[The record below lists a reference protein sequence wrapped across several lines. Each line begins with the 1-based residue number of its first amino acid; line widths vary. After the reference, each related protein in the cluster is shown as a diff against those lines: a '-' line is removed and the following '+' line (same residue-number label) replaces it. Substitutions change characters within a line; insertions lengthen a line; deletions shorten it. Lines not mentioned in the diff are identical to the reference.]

1 MRLQAGTRLGHYEI
15 VAFIGKGGM
24 GEVYRA
30 RDLSLRREVAVK
42 VLQSSEVNADSWS
55 RFEREAHSA
64 SALNHPNICTVH
76 DLGEADGQPYLV
88 MELVD
93 GVTLRQAIEN
103 RTLDSASVV
112 PLAIQIADAL
122 EAAHAR
128 NIVHR
133 DVKPGNVMITG
144 RGHVKVLDFGL
155 AKLAAGAT
163 TGHTATIEPLTA
175 AGSVVG
181 TPQFLS
187 PEMLK
192 GGHVDAR
199 SDVWAFGVMLYQM
212 VTGELPFKGAT
223 SVEVSSAILRD
234 PPPALPV
241 SVPSGLR
248 RVIDRCLEKEPSSRY
263 QHAGEIRADLE
274 SLEARPSASTV
285 SSNWRW
291 SWIAGLAL
299 AAIVVTGLFVWRS
312 RSQPTVQL
320 LSNGAP
326 ASSIQE
332 ANDVFELGLNLQRVQ
347 DEIARGQALY
357 ARALEIDPGF
367 SEARRAHA
375 FAQVLLLL
383 TGVTSDV
390 GVLYKAEEEMRQ
402 VAREAPE
409 LLSLPATQTAV
420 YLAQGRKE
428 LVPAARLEEIGRRH
442 PAHPDT
448 AIYRFLLLMFAD
460 DNVSAKALGE
470 DSLRRQPLLAPIRT
484 WLAELRRT
492 EGDVAGAIRE
502 SQKVLEQAPANSSGI
517 ACLARAYIDNGEVT
531 RARELLEAKRK
542 TFADNYVWRQAW
554 ASTLAAEGLRDQ
566 ALAAMDE
573 TTLKATAAV
582 FQWTLQTAD
591 FYARLGDTPR
601 ALEWIERAVRNGDER
616 ASWFRRN
623 PAFAALRDNPEFI
636 RIVESVEARR
646 RAR

>member
-1 MRLQAGTRLGHYEI
+1 MRLAAGTRLGHYEI

-42 VLQSSEVNADSWS
+42 VLQSSEVDSDSWS

-88 MELVD
+88 MELVE
-93 GVTLRQAIEN
+93 GMTLRQAIEN

-122 EAAHAR
+122 EAAHAK

-155 AKLAAGAT
+155 AKLAVGAT
-163 TGHTATIEPLTA
+163 SGHTATIEPLTA
-175 AGSVVG
+175 AGAIVG

-187 PEMLK
+187 PEALQ
-192 GGHVDAR
+192 GGAVDAR

-223 SVEVSSAILRD
+223 PFAVSSAILRD
-234 PPPALPV
+234 PAPPLPA
-241 SVPSGLR
+241 SVTSGLR
-248 RVIDRCLEKEPSSRY
+248 RVIDRCLEKAPSSRY
-263 QHAGEIRADLE
+263 QHAGELRAELE
-274 SLEARPSASTV
+274 SLQARPFAATLSTTR
-285 SSNWRW
+285 RW
-291 SWIAGLAL
+291 TWIAGLAL

-332 ANDVFELGLNLQRVQ
+332 ANEVFELGLNFQRVQ
-347 DEIARGQALY
+347 NEVERAQALF

-375 FAQVLLLL
+375 FVYPLLLL
-383 TGVTSDV
+383 NGYTSDL
-390 GVLYKAEEEMRQ
+390 GTLYKAEEELQQ
-402 VAREAPE
+402 VAREAPD
-409 LLSLPATQTAV
+409 LFSLPATQTIV

-428 LVPAARLEEIGRRH
+428 LVPAARLAEVGRQYPNH
-442 PAHPDT
+442 ADT
-448 AIYRFLLLMFAD
+448 AISRFILFMFAD
-460 DNVSAKALGE
+460 DNASAQALA
-470 DSLRRQPLLAPIRT
+470 DDTLRRQPLLGPVRG
-484 WLAELRRT
+484 LMAELRRT
-492 EGDVAGAIRE
+492 EGDAAGAIRE
-502 SQKVLEQAPANSSGI
+502 LQKVLDQAPANISAI
-517 ACLARAYIDNGEVT
+517 TFLTRAYIDNGEADK
-531 RARELLEAKRK
+531 ARDLLEANRK
-542 TFADNYVWRQAW
+542 AFADNYAWRQALG
-554 ASTLAAEGLRDQ
+554 STLAAQGLRDQ
-566 ALAAMDE
+566 ALAALDE
-573 TTLKATAAV
+573 TTLRMASAL
-582 FQWTLQTAD
+582 FMWTLPTAEA
-591 FYARLGDTPR
+591 YARLGDTER

-616 ASWFRRN
+616 TSWLRRS
-623 PAFAALRDNPEFI
+623 PAFAAVRETPAFA
-636 RIVESVEARR
+636 RIVDSVEARR